1 MEEYNRLFVGG
12 DLSGIQK
19 YLYNISSHKAAVSL
33 KGRSAKL
40 CDYMN
45 DWCKKI
51 ESVASEA
58 GAKMVDPIYCSGGKF
73 YIIIDI
79 SENRETVINAIDQQ
93 AKRIKEKL
101 WEKLQ

>member
-1 MEEYNRLFVGG
+1 MEENNKLFVGG

-45 DWCKKI
+45 VWCKKI
-51 ESVASEA
+51 ESAATKA
-58 GAKMVDPIYCSGGKF
+58 GAKKVARFIVLVVSSTLLLIYL
-73 YIIIDI
+73 
-79 SENRETVINAIDQQ
+79 
-93 AKRIKEKL
+93 RIARP
-101 WEKLQ
+101 

>member
-1 MEEYNRLFVGG
+1 MEENNKLFVGG

-45 DWCKKI
+45 VWCKKI
-51 ESVASEA
+51 ESAATKA
-58 GAKMVDPIYCSGGKF
+58 GAKKVAPIYCSGKPMERTNGTIV
-73 YIIIDI
+73 Y
-79 SENRETVINAIDQQ
+79 
-93 AKRIKEKL
+93 
-101 WEKLQ
+101 